1 MMHKLSSRLRKGLS
15 GVMTAAMIGSLMTT
29 AAFAETSMKAGTY
42 EVDATL
48 SCYVNAMGG
57 VEFSD
62 GFGLLTGSTVT
73 VNESGAAAMTLELG
87 TTSGLSVYGVPCTAF
102 IGTDEDPGYYDKNGE
117 IQTVTSF
124 KVSDEKVANA
134 NGEVNYIESLT
145 FPVEYGVSE
154 YTMYLY
160 LDSNVMGCQ
169 LGDGSGTGASNTP
182 GVLTKHTSKLTI
194 DWDSLDDSAINSGSE
209 SGSEN
214 NGSGNNTVDTD
225 VYSADMEL
233 SCYVNAMG
241 GIEFAADGLFEGN
254 SMKVIDEE
262 AGSYNLTLKFGKTT
276 GLNIYGVDCT
286 AFIGTEEDPGYY
298 ENGVVKTAEYTL
310 GSGTVTG
317 PNNTSVEYVNSM
329 TFPVNKD
336 TSEYHLWL
344 YVNSNVMGCQFG
356 DGSGSG
362 SSNNPGVS
370 TPYEAV
376 LTIDWS
382 TLKEGSSSGSTSSD
396 ENSFDAS
403 ATIEYV
409 VEETYSV
416 DIPST
421 ITVDSSKVGKYEV
434 TATSLPE
441 GGYMTIS
448 ADASG
453 KLKNESGAEVE
464 FTNTL
469 TQTDD
474 DINGNKLTY
483 VDGYLD
489 GTVTVTG
496 KASSTGKY
504 TGTLNF
510 EIACH

>member
-1 MMHKLSSRLRKGLS
+1 MHKLSSRLRKGLS
-15 GVMTAAMIGSLMTT
+15 SVMTAAMIGSLMST
-29 AAFAETSMKAGTY
+29 AAFAETTMKAGTY
-42 EVDATL
+42 DVDASL
-48 SCYVNAMGG
+48 SCYVTAMGG
-57 VEFSD
+57 VEFAEGYGMLKDS
-62 GFGLLTGSTVT
+62 SIT
-73 VNESGAAAMTLELG
+73 VNDSGEASITLELG
-87 TTSGLSVYGVPCTAF
+87 KTEGLSVYGVACTAF
-102 IGTDEDPGYYDKNGE
+102 ISGAEAPGYYDKNGA
-117 IQTVTSF
+117 IQTAEYVL
-124 KVSDEKVANA
+124 SDDTAANSEE
-134 NGEVNYIESLT
+134 EVHYVESMT

-160 LDSNVMGCQ
+160 MDSNVMGCQ
-169 LGDGSGTGASNTP
+169 LGDGSGSGSSNHP
-182 GVLTKHTSKLTI
+182 GVLTPHTSKLTI
-194 DWDSLDDSAINSGSE
+194 DWDSIDDSAFNSGS
-209 SGSEN
+209 SS
-214 NGSGNNTVDTD
+214 NGSGNEVVDTD
-225 VYSADMEL
+225 VYSADMDL
-233 SCYVNAMG
+233 SCFVNAMG
-241 GIEFAADGLFEGN
+241 GIEFASGRGLVEGN
-254 SMKVIDEE
+254 SLKVVDEE
-262 AGSYNLTLKFGKTT
+262 DGSYNLTLKFGKTS

-286 AFIGTEEDPGYY
+286 AFIGTEADPGYY

-362 SSNNPGVS
+362 ASNNPGVA

-382 TLKEGSSSGSTSSD
+382 TLKEGSSNGSDASD
-396 ENSFDAS
+396 ENTFDAS

-453 KLKNESGAEVE
+453 KLKNDSGAEVE

-483 VDGYLD
+483 VNGYLD

-496 KASSTGKY
+496 KAPSTGTY